1 MEMSS
6 GDLGPGARREL
17 ADEPTGV
24 GPEGHRGFR
33 RVFGGAGL
41 TLGLFF
47 AIESYAGAV
56 PSMRDQLELAVRAE
70 EVGFAAL
77 WVRDVPLLDPSFGD
91 AGQVFDPWVYLGQ
104 VAAATQHVALATGG
118 IVLPLRHP
126 LHVAKAAAS
135 VDVLSGG
142 RFLLGVA
149 GGDRPVEYPAF
160 GVGYA
165 DRAERFREA
174 VALVRVALG
183 ESFPRV
189 SSSFGVLGGDVDV
202 IPKPTGGRL
211 PLLAVGSAGQTNAWL
226 AANVDGLVSYPR
238 PPAVQ
243 RRVVDAW
250 GLASTCAPFAQSL
263 YVDLVADAG
272 RAPSP
277 IHLGH
282 RLGAHRLVEV
292 LDDLRGIGVRHVVLN
307 LKYGSR
313 PAAAVLEDIGTMV
326 LPKLA

>member
-1 MEMSS
+1 MLTRVASE
-6 GDLGPGARREL
+6 GDAL
-17 ADEPTGV
+17 AK
-24 GPEGHRGFR
+24 GHRGFR
-33 RVFGGAGL
+33 RVFGGDGL

-56 PSMRDQLELAVRAE
+56 PSMRDQVELAVRAE

-104 VAAATQHVALATGG
+104 VAAATRDVALATGG

-142 RFLLGVA
+142 RFLLGLA

-160 GVGYA
+160 GVGFGG
-165 DRAERFREA
+165 RAARFREA

-189 SSSFGVLGGDVDV
+189 SSSFGVLGGDLDV
-202 IPKPTGGRL
+202 IPKPAGGRL
-211 PLLAVGSAGQTNAWL
+211 PLLAVGSAGQTTAWL
-226 AANVDGLVSYPR
+226 ADHLDGLVSYPR
-238 PPAVQ
+238 QPAVQ
-243 RRVVDAW
+243 RRLIDAW
-250 GLASTCAPFAQSL
+250 GSASGGAPFAQSL
-263 YVDLVADAG
+263 YIDLVAEPD
-272 RAPSP
+272 RAPTP

-282 RLGAHRLVEV
+282 RLGAHRLVDV

-313 PAAAVLEDIGTMV
+313 PAAEVLEDIGSTV